1 MEQKTNNEAIVD
13 QEEEKRPNEAGQLAI
28 SGHIKIFD
36 PNSGEVIVD
45 KRNAI
50 HYENISQ
57 SIACLLYTSP
67 SPRDV
72 EESRMPG
79 SA

>member
-1 MEQKTNNEAIVD
+1 MEQDKNNEAIVD

-50 HYENISQ
+50 TENIPQ
-57 SIACLLYTSP
+57 ALQTVLQIKQLVKSI
-67 SPRDV
+67 V
-72 EESRMPG
+72 
-79 SA
+79 